1 MEINRI
7 TIGKK
12 TLEPLQQPSNFDK
25 REVTIEKQK
34 NTISFAIDHHI
45 VTRGEQIGIILS
57 NVHDGEVAAH
67 TILNELKLVIQLLQ
81 QLPKLLEEKNGQ
93 NEQMYQEI
101 LKNVQELVKNIH
113 VRQIP
118 LLDGT
123 YDFIELPVSFLQHG
137 KQMMIPLLDVV
148 ALTHMLGQ
156 DSSKIEMV
164 IQAITAYMTKVSN
177 DSVFVDGS
185 HAVSQER
192 DVGTWRAL
200 AEMSMTQLS
209 QQMKQLVKE
218 HKWPITIF
226 FLLIWVICIYVIQR

>member
-1 MEINRI
+1 MEINRV

-25 REVTIEKQK
+25 KEITIEKQK
-34 NTISFAIDHHI
+34 NAISFAIDHHI
-45 VTRGEQIGIILS
+45 VTKGEQIGIILS
-57 NVHDGEVAAH
+57 NVHDGEVVVH
-67 TILNELKLVIQLLQ
+67 TILNELKSVLQLLQ
-81 QLPKLLEEKNGQ
+81 QLPNLLEEKNGQ

-148 ALTHMLGQ
+148 ALTHMLRQ
-156 DSSKIEMV
+156 DFSKIEMV
-164 IQAITAYMTKVSN
+164 IHTITTYMAKVSN
-177 DSVFVDGS
+177 DSVS
-185 HAVSQER
+185 HAVTQER
-192 DVGTWRAL
+192 DVGTLRAL

-218 HKWPITIF
+218 HKWPIAIF
-226 FLLIWVICIYVIQR
+226 FLLICVICIYVVQR